1 LANRTFALMDSN
13 SREKICQM
21 RTLRTAFLLA
31 VVAAV
36 GLVLYGWG
44 HFPHVSTRSLAGAGV
59 VLLLYA
65 VLGWKGPAV
74 LGQQPPVV
82 TTVAISLGLFAGAIF
97 AGEMVL
103 EYILLPP
110 DNTRFGYVEFG
121 SVFLLYLIAGV
132 VPGFKRLPF
141 RCSVLSGIAT
151 AVIGSLIW
159 LIAVLACFYWFYG
172 TERQAQVF
180 RAEGNYDDFRRSGM
194 ADFPTFIMED
204 FLGAGFFHL
213 LLGPLVAGIL
223 ASVGGLV
230 GKGVARL
237 RKA

>member
-1 LANRTFALMDSN
+1 MRAL
-13 SREKICQM
+13 Q
-21 RTLRTAFLLA
+21 TGFLLA
-31 VVAAV
+31 ALAAV

-44 HFPHVSTRSLAGAGV
+44 QFPHTSTRSLAGAGV

-82 TTVAISLGLFAGAIF
+82 TTVVISLGLLAGAILT
-97 AGEMVL
+97 GEMVL
-103 EYILLPP
+103 EYILLPA

-121 SVFLLYLIAGV
+121 SVFLLYLTAGLL
-132 VPGFKRLPF
+132 PAFKKLPF
-141 RCSVLSGIAT
+141 RCSVLSGVAT
-151 AVIGSLIW
+151 AVICSLIW

-172 TERQAQVF
+172 TERQTQVF

-204 FLGAGFFHL
+204 FFGAGFFHL
-213 LLGPLVAGIL
+213 LLGPLFAAIL
-223 ASVGGLV
+223 ASAGGLI
-230 GKGVARL
+230 GKGLARL